1 MSDDERL
8 PEMRRAI
15 HHLRHSVRTDPGA
28 KARLLAA
35 VRADRAARRAD
46 RPWVRRRLGPALAAA
61 GLAAVAL
68 AVLTLRSG
76 PEGHQTTA
84 PLAGRPAVAGDPGGR
99 GAARVHRVEVRV
111 RDAGRVSLVG
121 DFNGWD
127 RRATP
132 MEYDAARRRWV
143 ADLVLPPGRY
153 AYALVLDDSL
163 WITDPD
169 AARTVPDEL
178 GTGRSILIIDSL
190 RF

>member
-1 MSDDERL
+1 MSDDELL

-15 HHLRHSVRTDPGA
+15 HHLRHSVRPDPGA

-35 VRADRAARRAD
+35 VRVDGAARRAD
-46 RPWVRRRLGPALAAA
+46 RPWVRRRIGPALAAA
-61 GLAAVAL
+61 AFAAAAL
-68 AVLTLRSG
+68 AVVTVRSG
-76 PEGHQTTA
+76 PEGGEAAA
-84 PLAGRPAVAGDPGGR
+84 PLASRPAAAGDPGVR

-143 ADLVLPPGRY
+143 ADVVLPPGRY

-178 GTGRSILIIDSL
+178 GIGRSILIIDSL
-190 RF
+190 GF